1 MLPLIL
7 LPAAE
12 ALITAL
18 VTGCVWRSPCSVA
31 AGHNNRGQTTLK
43 GPGSIYS
50 PTETSLVD
58 LR

>member
-18 VTGCVWRSPCSVA
+18 VAVA
-31 AGHNNRGQTTLK
+31 VKKLMNEDK
-43 GPGSIYS
+43 
-50 PTETSLVD
+50 V
-58 LR
+58 